1 MIEEETKERL
11 IAPEEQKRNASSVH
25 DIVSRLLYKL
35 LTIKF
40 VIVG

>member
-11 IAPEEQKRNASSVH
+11 IAPEEQKRDPSLVH
-25 DIVSRLLYKL
+25 ELVSRLLYKL